1 MRWEGFLI
9 RSEPFSVFDMNE
21 IIKFCGIGLLCA
33 VSGIILR
40 RISGGEIS
48 LFIRIGGALVIFG
61 AAMVIMKSV
70 ISELAEITDGQGLD
84 VYASVLVK
92 TLGIALL
99 TKICSDVCRDCGEG
113 TLASGVELCGKLSIL
128 LLCIPMIGELM
139 DYAEKI
145 LGMR

>member
-1 MRWEGFLI
+1 M
-9 RSEPFSVFDMNE
+9 SD

-61 AAMVIMKSV
+61 AAMIMMKNV
-70 ISELAEITDGQGLD
+70 ISELTELTDGQGID
-84 VYASVLVK
+84 VYSSVLVK

-99 TKICSDVCRDCGEG
+99 TKICSDDGRDCGEG

-139 DYAEKI
+139 DYAKKI
-145 LGMR
+145 LGM